1 MLSLGVAFCCMERDM
16 RKLIKPIIYALA
28 LMTLG
33 TSIALIQNTSLG
45 MAPWD
50 ALSRNF
56 YEGIPIQYTYL
67 SPILSVV
74 LIFLAYLIKWK
85 KPDLK
90 MIVPVLIS
98 TIIGFSI
105 DIALLFIPN
114 VSGFHILINYFYLV
128 LAMILISIALNVI
141 IYCGYTLPALEQFI
155 LAISNRL
162 KISFGRAKL
171 LGELFAFILT
181 IVFGLIFHHQSDFFF
196 IGQTTIIVLLFIGM
210 TIDLLQKPTYK
221 LLGRII

>member
-1 MLSLGVAFCCMERDM
+1 M
-16 RKLIKPIIYALA
+16 KKITKPIIYAMA
-28 LMTLG
+28 LMILG
-33 TSIALIQNTSLG
+33 MSIALIQNTSLG
-45 MAPWD
+45 MSPWD

-67 SPILSVV
+67 SPILSVM
-74 LIFLAYLIKWK
+74 LIFLAYLINWK
-85 KPDLK
+85 RPDLK
-90 MIVPVLIS
+90 MIVPVLVS

-105 DIALLFIPN
+105 DLSLLFIPN
-114 VSGFHILINYFYLV
+114 VAGYHILINYLYLF

-155 LAISNRL
+155 FAISNRL

-171 LGELFAFILT
+171 LGELLAFILT
-181 IVFGLIFHHQSDFFF
+181 IIFGFIFHHQSDFFF
-196 IGQTTIIVLLFIGM
+196 IGQTTIIVLLFIGLM
-210 TIDLLQKPTYK
+210 VDVFQKPTYK

>member
-1 MLSLGVAFCCMERDM
+1 M
-16 RKLIKPIIYALA
+16 RKMRKPIIYAIS
-28 LMTLG
+28 LMILG

-56 YEGIPIQYTYL
+56 YEGVPIQYTYL

-74 LIFLAYLIKWK
+74 LIFLAYLINWK
-85 KPDLK
+85 KPDLN
-90 MIVPVLIS
+90 MIVPIIVS

-105 DIALLFIPN
+105 DLALLFIPN
-114 VSGFHILINYFYLV
+114 VSNFNLFINYLYLIF
-128 LAMILISIALNVI
+128 AMILISVGLNVI

-155 LAISNRL
+155 FAISNRL

-171 LGELFAFILT
+171 LGELLAFLLT

-196 IGQTTIIVLLFIGM
+196 IGQTTIIVLLFIGLM
-210 TIDLLQKPTYK
+210 VDLFQKPTYK